1 MDLDFREHRLKISH
15 DAAQAGSKKPIL
27 PSLSPI
33 PLRFEYCG
41 NLIWDGLETYKK
53 CEGVMGDVL
62 TIARSNNSQDCYVAR
77 PVSEFLSE
85 CYQAFG
91 LHLLSWITRVCEKCQ
106 KLESNTT
113 SKDFVSMRNRISQTK
128 PNEVTQGL
136 AESETANRQ
145 ISTERE
151 DFDPEK
157 EVIAKLKVTGAT
169 NIIIKGYLEAGQ
181 LRWALST
188 PSKVLASEIK
198 STLSW
203 TLSALRCQPKD
214 AEGLYFCTPV
224 SLDTGLP
231 EITRFELISIESCCW
246 TNLFSYACI
255 TDLPSLGSAKEGL
268 EIDFSLLLQLA
279 AVDQEVVTENGPI
292 FLGFHTALIPL
303 DPPESKRWHFLATE
317 GRQITPA
324 RVKREFGKRKKEK
337 MEGSN
342 VWFQGNLEQD
352 YRKGNVYVGWCTAP
366 LVEIRSDTTSVDV
379 ICKASGLPPVQH
391 LEELTER
398 SSGNDVSFFS
408 RIGFFGFSI
417 GASGGKKKERKFK
430 QVSLVAKYTQER
442 NFEGVL
448 TSARATP
455 CILWDQYAERAWL
468 VSAVSAL
475 LLASMRYVKWKKY
488 SFKSMQIDGQFRSAP
503 VDHAPEFTNT
513 TIGPETALRKNQM
526 LLVDRADGVTVN
538 DEVLFQDIVK
548 QMWTEMSIGEDLCC
562 SSATGKK
569 HEEKECIIGYDL
581 NEVVCGKKIYLRS
594 LRVSPCIKNW
604 QPLAHANE
612 AQVIFCRD
620 IGTVIRCNPPTEPR
634 DCCTW
639 NCPKGALSCLI
650 QDLRTFYSGC
660 WDGPLNLPTPPPNAG
675 ALSIG
680 HDYEWIPRGC
690 MPGSPKEVELCSRSL
705 LSIATTEPQSRK
717 LQKKKLQTREVQKEK
732 VELLPWTFTVL
743 VTFGSVVIA
752 TN

>member
-1 MDLDFREHRLKISH
+1 MD
-15 DAAQAGSKKPIL
+15 
-27 PSLSPI
+27 
-33 PLRFEYCG
+33 
-41 NLIWDGLETYKK
+41 
-53 CEGVMGDVL
+53 DVL

-85 CYQAFG
+85 CYPAFG

-106 KLESNTT
+106 KLESNKT

-157 EVIAKLKVTGAT
+157 EVIAKLKVTDAT

-231 EITRFELISIESCCW
+231 EITRFELISIESYCW

-255 TDLPSLGSAKEGL
+255 TDLPSLRSAKEGL

-292 FLGFHTALIPL
+292 FLGFDTALIPL

-352 YRKGNVYVGWCTAP
+352 YRQGNVYVGWCTAP
-366 LVEIRSDTTSVDV
+366 LVEIRSDTTSVDG
-379 ICKASGLPPVQH
+379 ICKASGLPPVQD
-391 LEELTER
+391 LEEPTER

-417 GASGGKKKERKFK
+417 GASGGRKRERKFK
-430 QVSLVAKYTQER
+430 QVSLVAKYTQEG

-455 CILWDQYAERAWL
+455 CILWDQSAERAWL

-488 SFKSMQIDGQFRSAP
+488 SFKSMQIDGQFSGQFRSVP
-503 VDHAPEFTNT
+503 VDHAHKFTNT
-513 TIGPETALRKNQM
+513 TFGPESALRRNQM
-526 LLVDRADGVTVN
+526 LLVDEADGVTVN
-538 DEVLFQDIVK
+538 DEVLFQNIVK

-569 HEEKECIIGYDL
+569 HETKECILGYDL

-634 DCCTW
+634 DCCTR

-650 QDLRTFYSGC
+650 QDLRIFYGGC
-660 WDGPLNLPTPPPNAG
+660 WDNPLNLPAPPPNAG

-690 MPGSPKEVELCSRSL
+690 MPGSRKEVELCSRSL
-705 LSIATTEPQSRK
+705 LSIATREPQSRK
-717 LQKKKLQTREVQKEK
+717 LRKKKLQTTEVQKK
-732 VELLPWTFTVL
+732 NVELLPWTFPVL

>member
-1 MDLDFREHRLKISH
+1 
-15 DAAQAGSKKPIL
+15 
-27 PSLSPI
+27 
-33 PLRFEYCG
+33 
-41 NLIWDGLETYKK
+41 
-53 CEGVMGDVL
+53 MGDVL
-62 TIARSNNSQDCYVAR
+62 TIARSNNPQDCYVAR

-85 CYQAFG
+85 CYPAFG

-113 SKDFVSMRNRISQTK
+113 SKEFVSMRNRISQTK

-214 AEGLYFCTPV
+214 AKGLYFCTPV

-255 TDLPSLGSAKEGL
+255 TDLPSLRSAKEGL

-352 YRKGNVYVGWCTAP
+352 YRKGNVYLGWCTAP

-379 ICKASGLPPVQH
+379 ICKASGLPPVKD

-417 GASGGKKKERKFK
+417 GASGGKKRERKFK

-503 VDHAPEFTNT
+503 VDHAPKFTNST
-513 TIGPETALRKNQM
+513 FGPESALRRNQM
-526 LLVDRADGVTVN
+526 LLVDEADGVTVK

-569 HEEKECIIGYDL
+569 HEKKECILGYDL

-604 QPLAHANE
+604 QPFAHANE

-650 QDLRTFYSGC
+650 QDLRTFYGGC
-660 WDGPLNLPTPPPNAG
+660 WDKPLNLPPPPPNAG

-705 LSIATTEPQSRK
+705 LSIATREPQSRK
-717 LQKKKLQTREVQKEK
+717 LQKKELQTREVQEKE
-732 VELLPWTFTVL
+732 VELLPWTFSVL